1 MCCPLSFPTR
11 LAAGVQ
17 LCNKMHWEGRKC
29 YMDKA
34 HTSSWLWHTPAS
46 HAVFSRLSV
55 KVTAFTKLVTVLRD
69 RSLKGHLSIAQVFQG
84 AESQISSTGAVW
96 FPQELVSPLGIWVT
110 LHTQLV
116 TYADFSQSALM
127 TAGKFPKEFWLH
139 AFNAA
144 LKATQA
150 VQAKGWEKRGKPNTS
165 NEKKK
170 NVAADRQVR
179 QPPAPG
185 SGAHTSLWL
194 KAQPSGVSPT
204 EHTRL
209 GFRVCGKF

>member
-1 MCCPLSFPTR
+1 
-11 LAAGVQ
+11 
-17 LCNKMHWEGRKC
+17 
-29 YMDKA
+29 MDKA

-170 NVAADRQVR
+170 MWLQTDKWGNHLPQGVGHTHHCGWKHS
-179 QPPAPG
+179 PPVLVPQSTPG
-185 SGAHTSLWL
+185 WALECVESFKHAC
-194 KAQPSGVSPT
+194 VPT
-204 EHTRL
+204 EFKPEPT
-209 GFRVCGKF
+209 GYSQA